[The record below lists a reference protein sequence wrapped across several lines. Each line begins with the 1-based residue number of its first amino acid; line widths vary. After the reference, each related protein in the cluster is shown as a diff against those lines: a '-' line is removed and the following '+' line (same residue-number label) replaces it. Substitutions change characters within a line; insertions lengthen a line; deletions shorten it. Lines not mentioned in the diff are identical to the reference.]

1 MLSIKAWSIIFK
13 MKRLYYMDNL
23 RIFLISLVVL
33 HHLSITYGAP
43 GDWYYNESQPE
54 GLIAILLA
62 MFVATNQ
69 AFFMGLFFLI
79 SAYFTELSFTRKS
92 TGTFLADRIRRLGF
106 PLVMYFSVI
115 SPAMNYFLVRR
126 LDGSDISFLDFYKQ
140 GHGFGFGPLW
150 FVETLLYFTLVY
162 VIYQKFRNR
171 DRNRTI
177 KHRPLPGDGQVLLL
191 AVLLGMISFLI
202 RIWLPV
208 GWSLPHLGL
217 QFPHFPQ
224 YIALFALGI
233 AAARY
238 NWLEVITYR
247 RGLRWFIIAQVM
259 IFIMFPLL
267 FMTGGA
273 ASGDLSAFMGGI
285 HWQSLAY
292 SVWEQLTGL
301 SLVIGL
307 LGIFRKKF
315 NSQGS
320 WGQKLSASAYGVFIF
335 HAPLLLLITVPLR
348 NVELN
353 GVLKLLLLAPV
364 AVASSFLIAYL
375 IRKLPWADRVL

>member
-1 MLSIKAWSIIFK
+1 
-13 MKRLYYMDNL
+13 MKRLYYVDNL

-54 GLIAILLA
+54 GLLAILLA

-69 AFFMGLFFLI
+69 SFFMGLFFLI
-79 SAYFTELSFTRKS
+79 SAYFTEVSFTRKS
-92 TGTFLADRIRRLGF
+92 TGTFLADRLRRLGI
-106 PLVMYFSVI
+106 PLFLYFFVI
-115 SPAMNYFLVRR
+115 SPAMIFFLVRR
-126 LDGSDISFLDFYKQ
+126 LDGLDISFLDFYKQ

-150 FVETLLYFTLVY
+150 FVETLLFFTLIY
-162 VIYQKFRNR
+162 VIYQKFRDRN
-171 DRNRTI
+171 RNRTI
-177 KHRPLPGDGQVLLL
+177 KHCPLPGDRHVLFL

-202 RIWLPV
+202 RIKLPV
-208 GWSLPHLGL
+208 GWSLPILGL

-233 AAARY
+233 AASRH
-238 NWLEVITYR
+238 NWLEAVTYR
-247 RGLRWFIIAQVM
+247 RGIRWFLLAQMM

-273 ASGDLSAFMGGI
+273 ASGDITAFMGGL

-292 SVWEQLTGL
+292 AIWEQITGL

-307 LGIFRKKF
+307 LGIFRDKF
-315 NSQGS
+315 NFRGK
-320 WGQKLSASAYGVFIF
+320 WGQKLSACAYGVFIF
-335 HAPLLLLITVPLR
+335 HAPLLVLITVFLR
-348 NVELN
+348 NVELH

-364 AVASSFLIAYL
+364 ALFASFLVAWL
-375 IRKLPWADRVL
+375 IRKLPYADRVL